1 MTVRASAS
9 RNRDFIRL
17 LPLEHAALVRGT
29 DSLEGSINRAGINS
43 AVELAPDKW
52 NAGGTITIDDAVVV
66 RGRAPSTEIES
77 LVGSTTAL
85 IHITASNVVI
95 DGLKLKGP
103 TSQAYGIH
111 VAASDVT
118 IKNCVF
124 EGFTNPIYVRSADRV
139 MVKNCRIAGQAGIG
153 IHYYDSDDGNI
164 CCNNIEDVSANEI
177 QVDNASK
184 MNVISSNACGS
195 GGDVYINNTSSAG
208 NVHAAN
214 AATVTVVT

>member
-1 MTVRASAS
+1 MSIRASAS
-9 RNRDFIRL
+9 RNKDFMQR

-29 DSLEGSINRAGINS
+29 GSIIGAINRAGISS

-52 NAGGTITIDDAVVV
+52 NAGGTITIENAVVI

-77 LVGSTTAL
+77 LVG
-85 IHITASNVVI
+85 
-95 DGLKLKGP
+95 LKLKGP
-103 TSQAYGIH
+103 TGQAYGIH

-139 MVKNCRIAGQAGIG
+139 MVKNCRITGQAGIG

-184 MNVISSNACGS
+184 RNVISSNACGS
-195 GGDVYINNTSSAG
+195 GGDVYIDNTGSAG